1 MKCPSIVATALMMI
15 GITTTASAQ
24 AVTDTSSKYFVL
36 SSGLVTEPETQSL
49 FVFGQALVGEFPSS
63 GESGAGNMGFLYM
76 LGEVPSPISPEN
88 SDLISDI
95 SPSPVLGDKVTI
107 YLNNQTDSATAT
119 ITIFDAAGKTV
130 VELSVPSMHVGE
142 VVVDAPLYG
151 LPAGTYY
158 CRTAIDGKIAV
169 KAFDVIR

>member
-1 MKCPSIVATALMMI
+1 
-15 GITTTASAQ
+15 
-24 AVTDTSSKYFVL
+24 
-36 SSGLVTEPETQSL
+36 
-49 FVFGQALVGEFPSS
+49 
-63 GESGAGNMGFLYM
+63 MGFLYM